1 MSLKTRLAHLQQQ
14 TGTQPV
20 TPTPAQSKEATVSEL
35 RRRLA
40 SMSRTRS
47 HARPPPKPQTHSIDT
62 LADALQGEVIGEGLI
77 QVKASLPLQGHHG
90 RIALQQLQQAHHLPN
105 EADPERRRVYLDTE
119 TTGLSGG
126 SGTVAFLIGI
136 ALVTN
141 EHIELTQLLIT
152 QFAAEA
158 ALLSALNALLTSEDH
173 LVSYN
178 GKSYDLPLLQT
189 RYRMQG
195 LKHPFA
201 TMPHLDLVHPMR
213 RLFGQCWADCRLATV
228 EANLLGFTRDDDLPG
243 SQAPEAWFR
252 YLRQGDARQLI
263 RVVKHNREDIISLAV
278 AHNTL
283 AQAIKQPQGSDMDI
297 AILARWLAETN
308 REEAIMLLE
317 VNKGDLCQ
325 ESLRLLAELYR
336 REERWQE
343 AVCLWENLADN
354 QCMESI
360 ERLAKYHEHVTKDL
374 VKAWQYSQRLPEGDE
389 HEWRRQRVSE
399 KLARR
404 DRCQSDVFSHQ

>member
-1 MSLKTRLAHLQQQ
+1 MSLKTRLARLQQQ
-14 TGTQPV
+14 TGAQPV
-20 TPTPAQSKEATVSEL
+20 TPAPAQSKEATISEL

-47 HARPPPKPQTHSIDT
+47 HARPPPKPQTHSIDA

-77 QVKASLPLQGHHG
+77 RIKANLPLQGHHG
-90 RIALQQLQQAHHLPN
+90 RIALQQLQQAHHLPT
-105 EADPERRRVYLDTE
+105 ETAPERRRIYLDTE

-136 ALVTN
+136 ALVTQ

-152 QFAAEA
+152 QFSAEA
-158 ALLSALNALLTSEDH
+158 ALLSTLSALLTAEDH

-195 LKHPFA
+195 LPHPFA
-201 TMPHLDLVHPMR
+201 ALPHLDLVHPVR
-213 RLFGQCWADCRLATV
+213 RLFGQRWADCRLATV
-228 EANLLGFTRDDDLPG
+228 EANLLGFTRNDDLPG
-243 SQAPEAWFR
+243 SQAPEAWFC

-263 RVVKHNREDIISLAV
+263 RVVKHNRDDIISLAV

-283 AQAIKQPQGSDMDI
+283 AQAIQQPQGTDMNI

-308 REEAIMLLE
+308 RAEAIALLE
-317 VNKGDLCQ
+317 AEKDDLCQ

-336 REERWQE
+336 KEECWQE
-343 AVCLWENLADN
+343 AVPIWEHLAVN
-354 QCMESI
+354 KCMESI
-360 ERLAKYHEHVTKDL
+360 ERLAKYHEHITKDL
-374 VKAWQYSQRLPEGDE
+374 SKAWQYSQCLPEGSE

-399 KLARR
+399 KLARW
-404 DRCQSDVFSHQ
+404 DRRQNDVYSH